1 MIIKHD
7 RRTKIVWSYEPA
19 NLRPGLASELV
30 DVEFDAIRL
39 VYETGSA
46 DIICQ
51 FLDELATVVAK
62 NDHPIPVMID
72 VSARVRGVV
81 ASDHD
86 PFEVAYG
93 DLVKVTPTNGNGDIR
108 IETDRWE
115 QFFEADANVYIGFGD
130 VVLNILN
137 VKPDFAEAQ
146 VVQGGTVLAS
156 ADVHIP
162 KTRQDPKMTDFSEKE
177 LKEIFSRNVDFVVVP
192 GFSSA
197 EEIKLIKDLC
207 YASSSRKPWMFLK
220 LNSKNVYEKV
230 ADLLDTVH
238 GVFISRRELALFMPP
253 AMIPVLTKEVIQ
265 LCNDNAKIVLTASE
279 MLGSMRHNLTP
290 TRAEVSDV
298 ANVVLDGTDA
308 VVLSEEISYGPHSG
322 RAISLLRKIVED
334 VEQSKTTRQNWQKH
348 LPDIDEEM
356 DAVAYTAYKTAER
369 VGAKAIV
376 CLTKEGNTAVKLS
389 SFRFPE
395 QIIALTLSE
404 EVLSRLSIIRGVD
417 GILLDGEPVIDQV
430 LPFVNDLLL
439 SHSWLCAGDKIVFVS
454 VTLSPL
460 SRRESNLLT
469 VQTLS

>member
-1 MIIKHD
+1 VIVKHD

-19 NLRPGLASELV
+19 NLRPGLASELI

-46 DIICQ
+46 GVICQ
-51 FLDELATVVAK
+51 FLDELANVVSK
-62 NDHPIPVMID
+62 DNHPIPVMID
-72 VSARVRGVV
+72 VSARVRGII
-81 ASDHD
+81 AADHD

-93 DLVKVTPTNGNGDIR
+93 DLVKLTPTSGDGDIR
-108 IETDRWE
+108 IETDLWD
-115 QFFEADANVYIGFGD
+115 QFFTVDATVYIGFGD
-130 VVLNILN
+130 VVLNVLSVN
-137 VKPDFAEAQ
+137 ADSAEAE
-146 VVQGGTVLAS
+146 VGQGGTVFAGS
-156 ADVHIP
+156 DIHIP
-162 KTRQDPKMTDFSEKE
+162 KTRQDPKMKDFSEKE
-177 LKEIFSRNVDFVVVP
+177 LKEIFSRNIDFLVVP
-192 GFSSA
+192 GFSSF
-197 EEIKLIKDLC
+197 EEIKLIKELC
-207 YASSSRKPWMFLK
+207 YASSERKPWMFLK

-230 ADLLDTVH
+230 ADLLDAVH

-265 LCNDNAKIVLTASE
+265 LCNDRAKVVLTASE
-279 MLGSMRHNLTP
+279 MLGSMRNNLTP

-322 RAISLLRKIVED
+322 RAITLLRKIVED
-334 VEQSKTTRQNWQKH
+334 VEQNKTTRRNWQKH
-348 LPDIDEEM
+348 LPEIREEM

-389 SFRFPE
+389 SFRLPE

-417 GILLDGEPVIDQV
+417 GILLSGEPVIDQV

-439 SHSWLCAGDKIVFVS
+439 SQSWLCAGDKIVFVS

-460 SRRESNLLT
+460 SRQESNLLT

>member
-1 MIIKHD
+1 MIVKND

-19 NLRPGLASELV
+19 NLRPGLASELI
-30 DVEFDAIRL
+30 DIEFDAVRL
-39 VYETGSA
+39 IYETGSA
-46 DIICQ
+46 KVICQ
-51 FLDELATVVAK
+51 FLDELSAVVSK
-62 NDHPIPVMID
+62 NDHPIPIMID
-72 VSARVRGVV
+72 VSAKVRGII
-81 ASDHD
+81 AEGHD
-86 PFEVAYG
+86 PYEVAYG
-93 DLVKVTPTNGNGDIR
+93 EIVRVMPPDGDGDIR
-108 IETDRWE
+108 IDTDLW
-115 QFFEADANVYIGFGD
+115 QKFFEVGATVYIGFGD
-130 VVLNILN
+130 VVLTILS
-137 VKPDFAEAQ
+137 VSDDVIEAQ
-146 VVQGGTVLAS
+146 VAQGGTVLAC

-162 KTRQDPKMTDFSEKE
+162 KTRQDPRMEDFSSEE
-177 LKEIFSRNVDFVVVP
+177 LKEIFSRNIDFLIVP
-192 GFSSA
+192 GFSSV
-197 EEIKLIKDLC
+197 EEINLIKELC
-207 YASSSRKPWMFLK
+207 YSSSTRTPWIFLK

-230 ADLLDTVH
+230 SELLDSVH

-279 MLGSMRHNLTP
+279 MLGSMRHNVTP

-308 VVLSEEISYGPHSG
+308 VVLSEEISYGSHAN
-322 RAISLLRKIVED
+322 RAIALLRKVVED
-334 VEQSKTTRQNWQKH
+334 VEENKTTRRNWQKH
-348 LPDIDEEM
+348 LPEIHEEM
-356 DAVAYTAYKTAER
+356 DAVAFTAYKTADR

-395 QIIALTLSE
+395 PIIALTLEE

-439 SHSWLCAGDKIVFVS
+439 SRSWLCAGDKIVFVS

-460 SRRESNLLT
+460 SRQESNLLT